1 MATAKVFY
9 LKNAYDGLPKEEDFE
24 IREETLPAIKDGEFL
39 IENLYNSVDP
49 YIRVHGQLKPGK
61 PMTGIAVGKV
71 TENKN
76 STYPVGSLVVG
87 NFGWR
92 TYAIGNE
99 RLAQSP
105 MFSKYNSK
113 LSPSYA
119 LGILGLTGFTGYFG
133 LLEICNPQPG
143 ETVFVNAAAGATGST
158 VGQIAKIK
166 GCRVVGCA
174 GSDNKVKYLKEL
186 GFDGA
191 FNYKT
196 ADIAASLKELCPK
209 GIDCFFDNVGG
220 SMFDTV
226 MTQMNRLGRISLCG
240 GISAYNNDNRKET
253 MKGPY
258 VHSFVIHNELKIQGF
273 MVPTFSAKF
282 ENAEKEISS
291 WIEEGKIKA
300 IEHVVEGFE
309 NMPKAFISLF
319 TGSNIG
325 KIVVKS

>member
-1 MATAKVFY
+1 MTTAKVFY
-9 LKNAYDGLPKEEDFE
+9 LKNKYDGLPKEEDFE
-24 IREETLPAIKDGEFL
+24 IREEVLPAIKDGEFL

-49 YIRVHGQLKPGK
+49 YMRGHSDLGKAGQAMSGA
-61 PMTGIAVGKV
+61 AVGKV
-71 TENKN
+71 TESKN
-76 STYPVGSLVVG
+76 SAYPVGSFVVG
-87 NFGWR
+87 GFGWR

-99 RLAQSP
+99 RMTKGP
-105 MFSKYNSK
+105 MFRKYNSK

-166 GCRVVGCA
+166 DCRVVGCA
-174 GSDNKVKYLKEL
+174 GSDDKVKYLKEL

-196 ADIAASLKELCPK
+196 ADMAASLKELCPK

-220 SMFDTV
+220 TMFDTV

-240 GISAYNNDNRKET
+240 SISAYNNKNKGAL
-253 MKGPY
+253 KGPY
-258 VHSFVIHNELKIQGF
+258 VHMFAIERELKLQGF
-273 MVPTFSAKF
+273 MAPTFGPKF
-282 ENAEKEISS
+282 PIAEKEISG
-291 WIEEGKIKA
+291 WIDEGKIKA
-300 IEHVVEGFE
+300 SEHVVEGFE

-319 TGSNIG
+319 SGSNIG
-325 KIVVKS
+325 KIVIKS